1 MVTTQN
7 KFSGTGQY
15 WPQHYCPKGGQA
27 PATASWGG
35 GGFISTPPHNIPTC
49 DNTTKVSFLILFA
62 PPPISRPPPQTGGA
76 NAGNQRWGKPALP
89 LHSHTHELWDGE
101 RPLISQS
108 WHINLSRIGTYSP
121 TEARQDNS
129 VGKCILQTS
138 NNFKDNTCSSWWGI
152 HMESKLHICY
162 ICIRDLGLAIVSFL
176 YGDSTFERPLES
188 RLDD

>member
-35 GGFISTPPHNIPTC
+35 GGFISTPPTIPHPVTTPVKSAFSYCLSPLQLLDLPLNI
-49 DNTTKVSFLILFA
+49 
-62 PPPISRPPPQTGGA
+62 GGA

-89 LHSHTHELWDGE
+89 LHCHTHELWDGG

-108 WHINLSRIGTYSP
+108 WHIKSLQDWTHRPEKTIMLGNVFYREAVTLGTAPAPVVGESTWSLSWTSATYVSGT
-121 TEARQDNS
+121 
-129 VGKCILQTS
+129 
-138 NNFKDNTCSSWWGI
+138 
-152 HMESKLHICY
+152 
-162 ICIRDLGLAIVSFL
+162 
-176 YGDSTFERPLES
+176 
-188 RLDD
+188 